1 MEVINLQDK
10 TKALEGSIQK
20 NKYRIRNHLFKQTF
34 FKIEVPLDLFD
45 SGLDYEEKLVDTLI
59 IFDFIKFDVFG
70 SEKITE
76 KDFNLEEVEVSVY
89 LGWRYNPCVINKLVI
104 NKIDEDSYEIICELK
119 VEFEYEMV
127 AKNEIFSSKQS

>member
-1 MEVINLQDK
+1 M
-10 TKALEGSIQK
+10 
-20 NKYRIRNHLFKQTF
+20 
-34 FKIEVPLDLFD
+34 FD
-45 SGLDYEEKLVDTLI
+45 SGLDYEEKLVNTLI
-59 IFDFIKFDVFG
+59 IFDFIKFDIFG

-127 AKNEIFSSKQS
+127 AKNEIFSFKTILKRNY